1 MKLTGFFPWLFAALL
16 AVLVSACGDSEK
28 DANTFESSELF
39 ASMGLADSQFN
50 LGCCYLQGVGVAKNP
65 AEAVKWYRKAAD
77 QGYAPAQNHLGILYS
92 DGVGVAKDEVEAM
105 KWYRKAADQGN
116 SKAHHNIAFLYR
128 DGVGVAKDQVEAYAY
143 LNLASIVEEV
153 SRKWRDDLED
163 KMTPEAV
170 LRGQQRTKELQK
182 EIDAKIEAKRAEYF
196 KKAKDE
202 KKAGK

>member
-1 MKLTGFFPWLFAALL
+1 MKLTGFFPWLFAVLL

-28 DANTFESSELF
+28 DVNAFESSEFF
-39 ASMGLADSQFN
+39 ASTGIPESQFN
-50 LGCCYLQGVGVAKNP
+50 LGCCYRDGIGVAKNP
-65 AEAVKWYRKAAD
+65 AEAAKWFRKAAN
-77 QGYAPAQNHLGILYS
+77 QGHTSAHNSLAILYR
-92 DGVGVAKDEVEAM
+92 DGVGVAKDEVEAFNLF
-105 KWYRKAADQGN
+105 RKAADQGD
-116 SKAHHNIAFLYR
+116 SMAHHNIAFLYR

-153 SRKWRDDLED
+153 SRKWRDKLED
-163 KMTPEAV
+163 NMTPEAV

-182 EIDAKIEAKRAEYF
+182 EIDAKIAA

>member
-1 MKLTGFFPWLFAALL
+1 MKLTGFFPWLFSALL

-77 QGYAPAQNHLGILYS
+77 QGYAPAQNHLGILY
-92 DGVGVAKDEVEAM
+92 G
-105 KWYRKAADQGN
+105 
-116 SKAHHNIAFLYR
+116 